1 MSSARPQTSFS
12 KITFNQVGRPREMAF
27 FLQAIERSLT
37 IFTFSIADRKI
48 TTIANYRGSNLAAV
62 QNPRSS
68 QTALVLSTSGNPEIW
83 LAANPLSRPVR
94 LTKNRSNESGPT
106 WSPDG
111 RRMLVTSDARGK
123 PQIYEVSLSTGKLTR
138 IATNVSSHCTEP
150 SWNPVHSNIFA
161 FTAAVNGGFQ
171 VSL

>member
-1 MSSARPQTSFS
+1 MVEKILGIPGFFSGKISYLSSLSGHKEIFVSDALMSSARPQTSFS
-12 KITFNQVGRPREMAF
+12 KITFNPSWSTKGDGIF
-27 FLQAIERSLT
+27 FTSNRKVFNNIYFL
-37 IFTFSIADRKI
+37 SIADRKI

-111 RRMLVTSDARGK
+111 RRMLVTSDA
-123 PQIYEVSLSTGKLTR
+123 VVKL
-138 IATNVSSHCTEP
+138 
-150 SWNPVHSNIFA
+150 
-161 FTAAVNGGFQ
+161 
-171 VSL
+171 